1 MDNKVDLKDLTTEI
15 QYISGKIDSL
25 YQDKNEWKGEIY
37 MRKRMKKLICILIAA
52 TMVTTANSF
61 IPSMNVCAE
70 DSQAGATNGTYGDT

>member
-1 MDNKVDLKDLTTEI
+1 
-15 QYISGKIDSL
+15 
-25 YQDKNEWKGEIY
+25 